1 VKDASKIYVQT
12 NDGRKDQNS
21 NKDVIN
27 VDSDKFDDTLPLPF
41 NDTVVEEVNSKA
53 SKAVLVGPSSSIL
66 NKSKTIPPHISNQ
79 TKNTPPVLQQNRFSL
94 LDSPSEDSPHT
105 PNHQNNFLP
114 LQNNPSTNNSTTQSN
129 LVDQNTTNAKIN
141 PESATVPQPV
151 LKKNPVAIPVLTPV
165 LTHVVSPNPA
175 ETFKKL
181 DLALEAELNAKLIA
195 NNTVAAFVTDLSDSS
210 SQDSFVADSTH
221 LEVSHPSSTPERVKR
236 DMVFLKNSWANMA
249 ELEENE
255 ALHVSDADP
264 SSETL
269 NSADGFHV
277 KLSKAKKKA
286 HKRGVQSSKDSYA
299 TRSKVFQKPFK

>member
-1 VKDASKIYVQT
+1 M
-12 NDGRKDQNS
+12 
-21 NKDVIN
+21 
-27 VDSDKFDDTLPLPF
+27 
-41 NDTVVEEVNSKA
+41 E
-53 SKAVLVGPSSSIL
+53 
-66 NKSKTIPPHISNQ
+66 
-79 TKNTPPVLQQNRFSL
+79 
-94 LDSPSEDSPHT
+94 
-105 PNHQNNFLP
+105 
-114 LQNNPSTNNSTTQSN
+114 
-129 LVDQNTTNAKIN
+129 
-141 PESATVPQPV
+141 
-151 LKKNPVAIPVLTPV
+151 KNPMTIPVLTPV
-165 LTHVVSPNPA
+165 LTHVTSPNPA

-195 NNTVAAFVTDLSDSS
+195 NNTVAAFVNDLSDSS
-210 SQDSFVADSTH
+210 SHDSFVAESTH

-255 ALHVSDADP
+255 ALHVSDANP
-264 SSETL
+264 TTETL